1 MPKSATKTEK
11 KTSIERPPVVAVLG
25 HIDHGKST
33 LLDYIRKTNVADDE
47 VGGITQK
54 ISAYEI
60 EHAGKKITF
69 IDTPGHEAFQEMRKR
84 GSKVADLAVLVV
96 SAEDGVKPQTI
107 EAYKAIEESKTPFI
121 VAINKIDKP
130 NADVD
135 RTKNSLAE
143 TGIYLEGYGGTVS
156 FAAISAKTGE
166 GVPAFLDLVL
176 LSTEI
181 LGLKGDS
188 SALATGIVIESSRDP
203 KKGVAATLIVKN
215 GTLRS
220 GTTIVAGDAIAP
232 ARIIEDGSGKRLVS
246 PTFSSP
252 IVITGWSKSPAVG
265 SEFKTFEK
273 KRDAE
278 EYAEN
283 FSNKAK
289 EKSER
294 LRNTSVP
301 LLENSL
307 RSNSSRSGTDVSSV
321 EESVETP
328 AAASFPILIKA
339 DLAGSLEAI
348 EYEIKKIKND
358 RVTLKILSSSIGT
371 ITESDVKFAGSAKG
385 AVIVGFNV
393 SSDASAKVAAER
405 LGVPVLMFDIIYKLS
420 QWLAEESAKR
430 TPKITAEEVAG
441 TAKMIRL
448 FSKTKD
454 RQIVGGKV
462 LSGEIHVGHEIK
474 IMRNNVEIK
483 RGTIR
488 GLEQAKKKTDSVAV
502 GFEFG
507 AMIESAL
514 DIAPGDIIEDVIMV
528 EK

>member
-1 MPKSATKTEK
+1 MPKTVANPPTGGEK

-33 LLDYIRKTNVADDE
+33 LLDYIRKTNVVDAE

-84 GSKVADLAVLVV
+84 GSRVADLAILVI

-130 NADVD
+130 NADID

-143 TGIYLEGYGGTVS
+143 NGVYLEGYGGTIS
-156 FAAISAKTGE
+156 FTAISAKTGD
-166 GVPAFLDLVL
+166 GVPALLDLVL
-176 LSTEI
+176 LSAEI
-181 LGLKGDS
+181 LGLKGEANA
-188 SALATGIVIESSRDP
+188 SAEGIVVESSRDS
-203 KKGVAATLIVKN
+203 KKGVAATLIIKN
-215 GTLRS
+215 GTLQS
-220 GTTIVAGDAIAP
+220 GTTIVAGDAVAP
-232 ARIIEDGSGKRLVS
+232 ARIIEDGNGKRLVA

-252 IVITGWSKSPAVG
+252 IVITGWSKSPKVG
-265 SEFKTFEK
+265 ATFQTFEK

-283 FSNKAK
+283 FAQNNKAK
-289 EKSER
+289 EKVASGERVVGAERTSE
-294 LRNTSVP
+294 TEATFSEAEIP
-301 LLENSL
+301 E
-307 RSNSSRSGTDVSSV
+307 
-321 EESVETP
+321 
-328 AAASFPILIKA
+328 AAVFPIIIKA

-358 RVTLKILSSSIGT
+358 RVTLKILSSSIGA

-385 AVIVGFNV
+385 AVVIGFNV

-420 QWLAEESAKR
+420 QWLEEESAKR

-441 TAKMIRL
+441 TAKIMRF

-462 LSGEIHVGHEIK
+462 LSGIIHVGHEIK
-474 IMRNNVEIK
+474 IMRNNTEIK
-483 RGTIR
+483 RATIR
-488 GLEQAKKKTDSVAV
+488 GLEQAKKKTDEVAV

>member
-1 MPKSATKTEK
+1 MPKTSDKTEK
-11 KTSIERPPVVAVLG
+11 NPTLTLRPPVVAVLG

-33 LLDYIRKTNVADDE
+33 LLDYIRKTNVADGE

-84 GSKVADLAVLVV
+84 GSKVADVAVLIV

-130 NADVD
+130 NADLE
-135 RTKNSLAE
+135 RTKISLAE
-143 TGIYLEGYGGTVS
+143 HGIYLEGYGGTIS
-156 FAAISAKTGE
+156 FVATSAKTGE
-166 GVPAFLDLVL
+166 GIPALLDLVL
-176 LSTEI
+176 LSAEI
-181 LGLKGDS
+181 LDLKGDT
-188 SALATGIVIESSRDP
+188 SAKASGVVIESSRNS
-203 KKGVAATLIVKN
+203 KKGVTTTLIIKN
-215 GTLRS
+215 GTLVS
-220 GTTIVAGDAIAP
+220 GTTIVAGDALVP
-232 ARIIEDGSGKRLVS
+232 ARIIEDSRGAKITTA
-246 PTFSSP
+246 TFSSP
-252 IVITGWSKSPAVG
+252 IVVSGWTKVPAVG

-273 KRDAE
+273 KKEAE
-278 EYAEN
+278 EEIASGERVVG
-283 FSNKAK
+283 AK
-289 EKSER
+289 RTSE
-294 LRNTSVP
+294 P
-301 LLENSL
+301 EAI
-307 RSNSSRSGTDVSSV
+307 SSEATI
-321 EESVETP
+321 
-328 AAASFPILIKA
+328 FPIIIKA

-358 RVTLKILSSSIGT
+358 RVTLKILSASIGT

-385 AVIVGFNV
+385 VVIIGFNV
-393 SSDASAKVAAER
+393 SADASAKVAIER
-405 LGVPVLMFDIIYKLS
+405 LGVPVMHFDIIYKLS
-420 QWLAEESAKR
+420 EWLAEESTKR
-430 TPKITAEEVAG
+430 TPKVTTEEIAG
-441 TAKMIRL
+441 TAKIMRF

-462 LSGEIHVGHEIK
+462 LSGEINVGHEIK
-474 IMRNNVEIK
+474 IIRNNVEIK

-507 AMIESAL
+507 TMIESAI
-514 DIAPGDIIEDVIMV
+514 DVAPGDIIEDVTFV